1 MATKS
6 KTPRT
11 GGTRRTN
18 KVKPAPALPAP
29 GMEDFMTR
37 EKANAGHKIPLYAAD
52 GRLTAHW
59 LRVRGVDSD
68 AFQRA
73 RTRQTRRVAEIAGL
87 DDVDREEAIAD
98 ATVEMQAALV
108 AEWSF
113 EMPCTPA
120 NVKKFLR
127 EAPQIAAEVDKFA
140 SRRTLFFK
148 TPLDG
153 LMPSQPPSSP

>member
-1 MATKS
+1 MNEPKT

-11 GGTRRTN
+11 GGKRI
-18 KVKPAPALPAP
+18 KAKPAAELPAP
-29 GMEDFMTR
+29 PMEDFLTR

-87 DDVDREEAIAD
+87 AEADREDAIAD
-98 ATVEMQAALV
+98 ATLEMQAALV
-108 AEWSF
+108 SEWSF
-113 EMPCTPA
+113 EKPCTLA
-120 NVKKFLR
+120 NVKAFLR
-127 EAPQIAAEVDKFA
+127 DAPQIAAEVDKFA
-140 SRRTLFFK
+140 SRRTFFFK
-148 TPLDG
+148 TPLDS